1 MNEKK
6 ETQSIAAGRRNSR
19 CVIDRN
25 GIIGVRFLRRQQCR
39 TPIAQK
45 GSESAG
51 NARRCFLFVFPSSE
65 VIDEHLGP
73 MSVKAYHVC
82 LALNFFRNVL

>member
-25 GIIGVRFLRRQQCR
+25 GIIGVRFLRRQQC
-39 TPIAQK
+39 
-45 GSESAG
+45 E
-51 NARRCFLFVFPSSE
+51 RRSLRR
-65 VIDEHLGP
+65 DQ
-73 MSVKAYHVC
+73 
-82 LALNFFRNVL
+82 RR